1 MTLISWL
8 MLFALML
15 FRHSE
20 MTTLLL
26 LPSRNCAAL
35 WMIWFTWKLT
45 LNSTFNWICKM
56 VVVGGKNL
64 SSSTFDVGLLPAS
77 KSPSA
82 QNDCCS
88 GSCSRPPSPANLSII
103 ESLQWKACSVDQ
115 EEKMPTFPILICSFR
130 ERFQKQKKTT
140 FHLVD
145 VVELAA
151 PLLHALHVRHDPAVL
166 RPEQKLSSTLS
177 YRSWLWN
184 CSL

>member
-1 MTLISWL
+1 
-8 MLFALML
+8 
-15 FRHSE
+15 
-20 MTTLLL
+20 
-26 LPSRNCAAL
+26 
-35 WMIWFTWKLT
+35 
-45 LNSTFNWICKM
+45 M

-151 PLLHALHVRHDPAVL
+151 PLLHALHVSHDPAVL
-166 RPEQKLSSTLS
+166 GPEKILILLSSATEAHLAQQVKVS
-177 YRSWLWN
+177 VCKRLVMKLFPLISFQMF
-184 CSL
+184 